1 MDATESVEKEI
12 DKVITKFTDIKNQS
26 NLIIN
31 DINCVLEVCKQKLS
45 ESYFQSPIISRTNEL
60 IVIIV
65 LDKQDKESPVSV
77 EQANELKTVLE
88 NCRSRLNSIGTD
100 HRQVKKSIAII
111 IIF

>member
-45 ESYFQSPIISRTNEL
+45 KSYFQSPISRTNEL

>member
-45 ESYFQSPIISRTNEL
+45 KFYFQSPISRTNEL

-100 HRQVKKSIAII
+100 HRQVKKFIAII

>member
-31 DINCVLEVCKQKLS
+31 DINCVLEVCKQKLC
-45 ESYFQSPIISRTNEL
+45 ESYFQSPISRTNEL